1 TFLLHFYFLIVSY
14 LKCKKIDRFVHF
26 ITRNNG
32 LDIYVKILNNCSVI
46 GPDCLINLKRRDIA
60 LALFADV
67 LLYIAFLLFLFVT
80 IFLVNYFHK
89 IKKQRKLTAFEKS
102 IHILA
107 LIGMLFL
114 GISSLISSF

>member
-1 TFLLHFYFLIVSY
+1 
-14 LKCKKIDRFVHF
+14 
-26 ITRNNG
+26 
-32 LDIYVKILNNCSVI
+32 
-46 GPDCLINLKRRDIA
+46 

-80 IFLVNYFHK
+80 IFLVNYFYK
-89 IKKQRKLTAFEKS
+89 IKKQRKLTAFEKA

-107 LIGMLFL
+107 LIGILFL